1 MRSKSRFTTLVLLET
16 RESYLQI
23 RVQSLCTLRGHCR
36 QGPRNIR
43 YQASGATPYSDRS
56 STGWIAPAC
65 LAHSFDH
72 LVGAGEQRL
81 RGGDAWPFCAVVEP
95 GEDTRTLSTSSKCH
109 LRVRRFIEPSHR
121 VLRRI
126 PQFPPWGAQRP
137 VGIIRVVLTVVSHF
151 QSTPVSGHS

>member
-1 MRSKSRFTTLVLLET
+1 MITAARSHIERRLAGSAASALTKGKSSGAPMSARTFW
-16 RESYLQI
+16 RPRRAYLQI

-43 YQASGATPYSDRS
+43 YQAGGTPYSDRS

-72 LVGAGEQRL
+72 LVGAGERRL
-81 RGGDAWPFCAVVEP
+81 RGGDARPFCVVVEP
-95 GEDTRTLSTSSKCH
+95 GEDTRTLSTSNKCH

-121 VLRRI
+121 V
-126 PQFPPWGAQRP
+126 
-137 VGIIRVVLTVVSHF
+137 
-151 QSTPVSGHS
+151 

>member
-1 MRSKSRFTTLVLLET
+1 LVLLET

-43 YQASGATPYSDRS
+43 YQADAYSDRS

-81 RGGDAWPFCAVVEP
+81 RGGDARPFCAVVEP
-95 GEDTRTLSTSSKCH
+95 GEDTRTLSTSRKCH
-109 LRVRRFIEPSHR
+109 WTVRRFIEPSHR
-121 VLRRI
+121 VL
-126 PQFPPWGAQRP
+126 AQNISNWP
-137 VGIIRVVLTVVSHF
+137 ISK
-151 QSTPVSGHS
+151 S

>member
-43 YQASGATPYSDRS
+43 YQADAYSDRS

-72 LVGAGEQRL
+72 LAGAGEQRL
-81 RGGDAWPFCAVVEP
+81 RGGGMPGPF
-95 GEDTRTLSTSSKCH
+95 
-109 LRVRRFIEPSHR
+109 
-121 VLRRI
+121 VLRGARRGHE
-126 PQFPPWGAQRP
+126 PQVPLDGPP
-137 VGIIRVVLTVVSHF
+137 L
-151 QSTPVSGHS
+151 

>member
-1 MRSKSRFTTLVLLET
+1 MRSNSRFTTLVLLDA

-43 YQASGATPYSDRS
+43 YQAGATPYSDRS

-95 GEDTRTLSTSSKCH
+95 GEDTRTLSTNSRCH
-109 LRVRRFIEPSHR
+109 LRSAASLNRPIAFDGGYHSSRLGARYVRLGSEAPF
-121 VLRRI
+121 
-126 PQFPPWGAQRP
+126 
-137 VGIIRVVLTVVSHF
+137 
-151 QSTPVSGHS
+151 

>member
-36 QGPRNIR
+36 QAPRNIR
-43 YQASGATPYSDRS
+43 YQAGATPYSDRS

-81 RGGDAWPFCAVVEP
+81 RGGDARPSIPPTLLLPYRLLCSVQELSAFSHCLTRSLFIHWCFCSCRAC
-95 GEDTRTLSTSSKCH
+95 GRSRINKISS
-109 LRVRRFIEPSHR
+109 
-121 VLRRI
+121 
-126 PQFPPWGAQRP
+126 
-137 VGIIRVVLTVVSHF
+137 
-151 QSTPVSGHS
+151 

>member
-43 YQASGATPYSDRS
+43 YQAGATPYSDRS

-81 RGGDAWPFCAVVEP
+81 RGGDARPFCAVVEP

-121 VLRRI
+121 VLTEDTTVPALGRATSGWVQQETRWL
-126 PQFPPWGAQRP
+126 FDHLVGA
-137 VGIIRVVLTVVSHF
+137 LLE
-151 QSTPVSGHS
+151 

>member
-43 YQASGATPYSDRS
+43 YQAGATPYSDRS

-81 RGGDAWPFCAVVEP
+81 KRWGCQAILCCRGARRVRKFELALHP
-95 GEDTRTLSTSSKCH
+95 LSTSSKCH
-109 LRVRRFIEPSHR
+109 LRVRRFIE
-121 VLRRI
+121 
-126 PQFPPWGAQRP
+126 
-137 VGIIRVVLTVVSHF
+137 
-151 QSTPVSGHS
+151 

>member
-43 YQASGATPYSDRS
+43 YQAGATPYSDRS

-72 LVGAGEQRL
+72 LVSAGEQRL
-81 RGGDAWPFCAVVEP
+81 RGGDARPFCAVVEP
-95 GEDTRTLSTSSKCH
+95 GEDTRTAQHEQQLP
-109 LRVRRFIEPSHR
+109 FEG
-121 VLRRI
+121 
-126 PQFPPWGAQRP
+126 PP
-137 VGIIRVVLTVVSHF
+137 L
-151 QSTPVSGHS
+151 

>member
-23 RVQSLCTLRGHCR
+23 RVQSLCTLRCHCR

-43 YQASGATPYSDRS
+43 YHQLAWHTLRS
-56 STGWIAPAC
+56 PRRRGRAAPK
-65 LAHSFDH
+65 
-72 LVGAGEQRL
+72 RWW
-81 RGGDAWPFCAVVEP
+81 DARPFCAVVEP

-121 VLRRI
+121 V
-126 PQFPPWGAQRP
+126 
-137 VGIIRVVLTVVSHF
+137 
-151 QSTPVSGHS
+151 